1 VAKAA
6 AVAEDVHPA
15 AAVKVVVGKEEE
27 EAAVVL
33 VAAAVKVVEDK
44 VVAVAVAVRPEAVG
58 AADPVNN
65 YKSSGASLFGGAPF
79 FY

>member
-1 VAKAA
+1 MV
-6 AVAEDVHPA
+6 DVPL
-15 AAVKVVVGKEEE
+15 VVVGKVVVDKVVV

-44 VVAVAVAVRPEAVG
+44 VVAVVVAVRPEAVG

-65 YKSSGASLFGGAPF
+65 YEPSGASLFGGAPL